1 MKEENDFSRTG
12 SLPTGE
18 GGGRGL
24 FISKTES
31 QAMRGI
37 AILAIVL
44 HNYCHWLGKMVQE
57 ILGTHC
63 PSHFFLRTLWRACVR
78 LPFSLRIGDEI

>member
-18 GGGRGL
+18 GGGRDL

-37 AILAIVL
+37 AILAIVQ

-57 ILGTHC
+57 NEYQF
-63 PSHFFLRTLWRACVR
+63 SVR
-78 LPFSLRIGDEI
+78 NVRRLMVSFCLRIGDEI

>member
-57 ILGTHC
+57 NEYQFSVRNVRRLMVEVAH
-63 PSHFFLRTLWRACVR
+63 RCVT
-78 LPFSLRIGDEI
+78 SDG